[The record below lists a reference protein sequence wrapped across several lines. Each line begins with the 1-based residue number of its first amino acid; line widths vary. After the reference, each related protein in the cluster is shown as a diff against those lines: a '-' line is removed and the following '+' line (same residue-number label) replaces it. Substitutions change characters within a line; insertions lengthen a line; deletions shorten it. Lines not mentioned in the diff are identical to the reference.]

1 MLYIFRLCL
10 ETAKSDSKISFNL
23 FFFARKPFNERLSA
37 VTMVESVTLG
47 ILLKKI
53 RPSILAL
60 ADKAPGYEDVNWA

>member
-1 MLYIFRLCL
+1 MLYIFRLFL
-10 ETAKSDSKISFNL
+10 KLQNQIPKISFNL

>member
-1 MLYIFRLCL
+1 MSYIFCL
-10 ETAKSDSKISFNL
+10 FLKLQIIFQNKFQSIVSL
-23 FFFARKPFNERLSA
+23 RKPSFDERLS

-60 ADKAPGYEDVNWA
+60 ADKVPGYGDVNWE